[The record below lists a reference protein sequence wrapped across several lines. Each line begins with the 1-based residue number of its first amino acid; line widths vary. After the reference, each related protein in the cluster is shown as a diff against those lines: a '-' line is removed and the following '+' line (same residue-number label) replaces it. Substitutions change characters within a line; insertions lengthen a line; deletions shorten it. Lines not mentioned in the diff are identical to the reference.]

1 MSKTRFSRGQKATA
15 LVPLALLSTAWTAS
29 LIGVGGSA
37 VASASGERDALP
49 DGATVPA
56 QAIEDP
62 ASYSQ
67 PGSIGLGVPEREGNS
82 IVRTSST
89 SGIPSAAL
97 AAYQRA
103 ATVINSADKTCGLD
117 WQLVAAIGR
126 VESDHG
132 RYGGNTLGTDG
143 VSRPGI
149 YGIALDG
156 NNGTQEITDT
166 DAGQFDNDEVY
177 DRAVGP
183 MQFIPTTWS
192 SVGVDADGDGKRN
205 PQDIDDAA
213 LATAVYL
220 CAGTDDLGTDQ
231 GRRSAVHRYNHSDKY
246 VDLVLRIRDAYLAGD
261 YSAVPNNTTSA
272 INFTPDYS
280 LASPNLGNQLAT
292 KPPKATNPTTNTPG
306 TTTSP
311 TTPTDPGSEPGTEN
325 PSTPGKDKD
334 KKPLEALTE
343 PIKPILAPVLSLTE
357 ALNLCS
363 AEIERVDVL
372 GLLKVLGLND
382 TAAAKCANQINGK
395 PEDQALGLLTGIVKG
410 LLNLLTGK
418 P

>member
-37 VASASGERDALP
+37 VAIAADERDALP

-56 QAIEDP
+56 EAIEDP

-103 ATVINSADKTCGLD
+103 ATVINAADKTCQLD

-149 YGIALDG
+149 YGIPLDG
-156 NNGTQEITDT
+156 NKNTQEIRDT

-192 SVGVDADGDGKRN
+192 SVGVDADGDGERN

-246 VDLVLRIRDAYLAGD
+246 VDLVLRIRDAYLDGD
-261 YSAVPNNTTSA
+261 YTAVPNNTTSA

-280 LASPNLGNQLAT
+280 LTSPNLGNQLAT
-292 KPPKATNPTTNTPG
+292 KGPRTTNPSTSTPG
-306 TTTSP
+306 TAP
-311 TTPTDPGSEPGTEN
+311 TEPGSTPTEPGSTDGPGGLPGTD
-325 PSTPGKDKD
+325 PKDD
-334 KKPLEALTE
+334 DS
-343 PIKPILAPVLSLTE
+343 PIKKATKPVRDALAPVVDGVVKPVDNLITK
-357 ALNLCS
+357 ALAGTLCVPAIVVGKYDQCVS
-363 AEIERVDVL
+363 MLVGKENDAGIITSVL
-372 GLLKVLGLND
+372 R
-382 TAAAKCANQINGK
+382 
-395 PEDQALGLLTGIVKG
+395 ALGLA
-410 LLNLLTGK
+410 N
-418 P
+418 

>member
-37 VASASGERDALP
+37 VAIAAGERDALP

-56 QAIEDP
+56 EAIEDP

-82 IVRTSST
+82 IVRTAST

-103 ATVINSADKTCGLD
+103 ATVINAADKSCQLD
-117 WQLVAAIGR
+117 WQLIGAIGR

-132 RYGGNTLGTDG
+132 RYNGNTLGTDG

-156 NNGTQEITDT
+156 NKNTQEIRDT

-246 VDLVLRIRDAYLAGD
+246 VDLVLRIRDAYLDGD

-280 LASPNLGNQLAT
+280 LTSPNLGNQLAT
-292 KPPKATNPTTNTPG
+292 KPPKSTNSNSSTPG
-306 TTTSP
+306 TPSSP
-311 TTPTDPGSEPGTEN
+311 GTAPSDPGSTDGPGSNPGTD
-325 PSTPGKDKD
+325 PKDD
-334 KKPLEALTE
+334 SPVDRVTKPLKDAVDGVTEGVVKPVEQLVNATLAATLCNEQLTG
-343 PIKPILAPVLSLTE
+343 ALSL
-357 ALNLCS
+357 LRPVCKLL
-363 AEIERVDVL
+363 IE
-372 GLLKVLGLND
+372 
-382 TAAAKCANQINGK
+382 GK
-395 PEDQALGLLTGIVKG
+395 PLSSVTGLIAG
-410 LLNLLTGK
+410 LIAGQK
-418 P
+418 